1 MSSLM
6 QKLTQF
12 SKSKQ
17 GRSLVGQARERLAGG
32 GKAGGRTKR
41 RRQRGR

>member
-17 GRSLVGQARERLAGG
+17 GRSLVGQARERLTGG
-32 GKAGGRTKR
+32 GRPAGRAKR
-41 RRQRGR
+41 RRPRGR